1 MAVFQQLC
9 IVSVDHAYFAD
20 GRCRGLEFVPA
31 QRTLYFINKTGL
43 LIKHTVNGIVIFYEK
58 SRAEA
63 LRQFFGDVDEPFSL
77 AFKVFSR
84 APDFSYYT
92 QPITFKEAAILYFD
106 NQGITPD
113 DGSGIIRLHSDE
125 YVSDQ
130 NFVELGSQL
139 LADIINKRDI
149 LIRPV
154 FVVNIGN
161 SPSISAVIS
170 SRQNSSSCDFRIKFQ
185 ARETFWKYYLLGEM
199 RKKNAFITDRNNGFE
214 FEYSGEESLPDNRT
228 GMTFISKQLIPVR
241 EMSDY
246 YFQLKEK
253 GVGGGRILIKRLPV
267 ATPNQFSRKIINGQ
281 EAAVSDIYINC

>member
-1 MAVFQQLC
+1 MAIFQQLC
-9 IVSVDHAYFAD
+9 AVSVEHAYFAD
-20 GRCRGLEFVPA
+20 GRCRGLAFVPT

-43 LIKHTVNGIVIFYEK
+43 LIKHTTNGIAIFYET
-58 SRAEA
+58 SRIET
-63 LRQFFGDVDEPFSL
+63 LRQFFSDVDEPFSL

-92 QPITFKEAAILYFD
+92 QPVTFKEDASLYFD
-106 NQGITPD
+106 NQGTTPD
-113 DGSGIIRLHSDE
+113 DESGVVRLHPDE
-125 YVSDQ
+125 YVTDQ

-139 LADIINKRDI
+139 LVDIINKKDI

-161 SPSISAVIS
+161 SPSISTVLS
-170 SRQNSSSCDFRIKFQ
+170 SGQNSSSCNFCIKFQ

-199 RKKNAFITDRNNGFE
+199 KKKNAFISDRNNGFE
-214 FEYSGEESLPDNRT
+214 FEYVGEELLPDNRA
-228 GMTFISKQLIPVR
+228 GIVFISKQLIPVR
-241 EMSDY
+241 EMSDC

-253 GVGGGRILIKRLPV
+253 GVGGDRILIKRLPV
-267 ATPNQFSRKIINGQ
+267 ATPNQFSRKIIDGQ